1 MGICKP
7 LGSLNS
13 FLSYVL
19 QVSGTTSCFL
29 IVTSLIPCSPWG
41 MAEDSCFLH
50 SSELLCNHCR
60 GGSICWVTGIVFPF
74 GSPHSHLEAPNHWW
88 LWHFLP
94 TDMAR
99 NIPFRK
105 GFPCGSAGKESTC
118 NVGDLGSIP
127 GLGRSL
133 GEGNGYPL
141 QYSGLENSMNC
152 IVHGVT
158 KSQTQLSDFH
168 FTSFHYI
175 SQ

>member
-74 GSPHSHLEAPNHWW
+74 GSPHSHLEARNSWW
-88 LWHFLP
+88 LGHFLFI
-94 TDMAR
+94 DM
-99 NIPFRK
+99 
-105 GFPCGSAGKESTC
+105 
-118 NVGDLGSIP
+118 VGDISFHKVMCSYQV
-127 GLGRSL
+127 RCCHTSL
-133 GEGNGYPL
+133 DLLPAGFFYMREV
-141 QYSGLENSMNC
+141 S
-152 IVHGVT
+152 
-158 KSQTQLSDFH
+158 
-168 FTSFHYI
+168 TSFSTLLLGI
-175 SQ
+175 SVTGKLTLLLTDSILPG

>member
-88 LWHFLP
+88 LWHFLLV
-94 TDMAR
+94 DMAAGIFISHYLEIFMVYSCTGDFVNAVISIDLFLWLVFLCPIFR
-99 NIPFRK
+99 NLF
-105 GFPCGSAGKESTC
+105 
-118 NVGDLGSIP
+118 
-127 GLGRSL
+127 
-133 GEGNGYPL
+133 YPVSSRFC
-141 QYSGLENSMNC
+141 Q
-152 IVHGVT
+152 
-158 KSQTQLSDFH
+158 
-168 FTSFHYI
+168 
-175 SQ
+175 